1 MSAPYKLF
9 LSREDVET
17 IAFVGGRYAWS
28 EALLAL
34 EAGRNEL
41 TEPEAWGIAEA
52 FDSDAEGGHSMFP
65 MLDPRSALAEKLA
78 AFRNSI
84 I

>member
-28 EALLAL
+28 SALLAL
-34 EAGRNEL
+34 DEGENEL
-41 TEPEAWGIAEA
+41 AESEAWEIADA
-52 FDSDAEGGHSMFP
+52 FDADAEGGHSMFP
-65 MLDPRSALAEKLA
+65 MLAPESGLYEKLA
-78 AFRNSI
+78 KFREAI
-84 I
+84 V